1 MDIKEKKLSFLLIKY
16 LTYQKKI
23 LKKEIVEIIKEI
35 IIKNRKQIWVL
46 YIYIY
51 ISIIIR
57 LETKSIV
64 EVVNS

>member
-46 YIYIY
+46 YIYINY
-51 ISIIIR
+51 H
-57 LETKSIV
+57 
-64 EVVNS
+64 

>member
-1 MDIKEKKLSFLLIKY
+1 MDIKQKKLSFLLIKY

-35 IIKNRKQIWVL
+35 IIKNRKQIWV

-51 ISIIIR
+51 IYQLS
-57 LETKSIV
+57 LGWKQKA
-64 EVVNS
+64 

>member
-1 MDIKEKKLSFLLIKY
+1 MDIKQKKLSFLLIKY